1 MTERQTIFTKPSQTR
16 EPRRG
21 TVNREGGGTV
31 HPALGGGCRVSPG
44 VARWGTAFVGSAR

>member
-1 MTERQTIFTKPSQTR
+1 MTERHKIFTTPSQTR
-16 EPRRG
+16 EPTTG

-31 HPALGGGCRVSPG
+31 HPTLGGGCRVSPG